1 VFHAVGAGG
10 RAPGHLFFQNPSA
23 CVDQAMVAYLVDLV
37 TPPKG
42 TVCQSNQQP
51 FDPDFGF

>member
-1 VFHAVGAGG
+1 M
-10 RAPGHLFFQNPSA
+10 FFQDPSV
-23 CVDQAMVAYLVDLV
+23 CIERAMAAYLTELT

-51 FDPDFGF
+51 FTPDFG

>member
-1 VFHAVGAGG
+1 MSSD
-10 RAPGHLFFQNPSA
+10 PST
-23 CVDQAMVAYLVDLV
+23 CVDQAIHAYLTELI

-51 FDPDFGF
+51 FDPDFTLGGG